1 MATHRLPILGG
12 AMPDSSGEVYYEPFA
27 LSAVEDLYD
36 VLVAIFEDGTTKTGL
51 GGSFEVPQNYN
62 AAPKIIVVWT
72 ANAITDDVEWDVDL
86 RAVGGDDIESL
97 DPSTHQ
103 ESINVNDTAPSA
115 VFERLE
121 VSLAFTAATFAAGDT
136 VLWELSRDKSDAGDT
151 MSADAIVFDV
161 LFEYT
166 D

>member
-1 MATHRLPILGG
+1 MSNRDPHLIKSVEELREIVGEPI
-12 AMPDSSGEVYYEPFA
+12 EV
-27 LSAVEDLYD
+27 
-36 VLVAIFEDGTTKTGL
+36 
-51 GGSFEVPQNYN
+51 
-62 AAPKIIVVWT
+62 WRR
-72 ANAITDDVEWDVDL
+72 VDL

-121 VSLAFTAATFAAGDT
+121 ASLAFTAATFAAGDT